1 MQGASAAARLGHAY
15 VGVEHVLLELLE
27 GKPDA
32 DAQVA
37 LQAVGIQPGDVER
50 YLEPGGRGERW
61 ISPTP
66 RCTRLFGRAEGLAL
80 AGGRAAARSTDLLIS
95 LLWDDGQIAV
105 LDLPGGATRE
115 DVAVALATIGAALPT
130 APMPVPPT
138 WSEAWTRVTFPEREL
153 DAVLA
158 AMHRH
163 HPDGK
168 HWGWNID
175 GDGLAW
181 VDAEQGLDLQPIIQE
196 LGLQADVEQHG
207 VAVDRSPA
215 TPA

>member
-15 VGVEHVLLELLE
+15 VGAEHVLLELLA

-37 LQAVGIQPGDVER
+37 LLAVDIRPADVER
-50 YLEPGGRGERW
+50 YLEPPGESGRW

-80 AGGRAAARSTDLLIS
+80 AAGRRTVRSTDLLIS
-95 LLWDDGQIAV
+95 LLWDDGQIAT
-105 LDLPGGATRE
+105 LDLPGCPTRE
-115 DVAVALATIGAALPT
+115 AVAAALAATGVTLPST
-130 APMPVPPT
+130 PMPSPPT
-138 WSEAWTRVTFPEREL
+138 WSEEWTRVTFPADQL

-163 HPDGK
+163 HPSGQ
-168 HWGWNID
+168 HWGWNVD
-175 GDGLAW
+175 GEGHAW
-181 VDAEQGLDLQPIIQE
+181 VDAQQDVDLQVMLKE
-196 LGLQADVEQHG
+196 LGLKADVEQHG
-207 VAVDRSPA
+207 VAS
-215 TPA
+215 

>member
-1 MQGASAAARLGHAY
+1 MQGASAAARFGHGY

-37 LQAVGIQPGDVER
+37 LLAAGIEPGDVER
-50 YLEPGGRGERW
+50 YLEPPGESDRW
-61 ISPTP
+61 ILPTP
-66 RCTRLFGRAEGLAL
+66 GCTRLFGRAEGLAL
-80 AGGRAAARSTDLLIS
+80 AVGRGTARSTDLLIS
-95 LLWDDGQIAV
+95 LLWDGGQIAA
-105 LDLPGGATRE
+105 LDLPGGATRAE
-115 DVAVALATIGAALPT
+115 VAAALAATGVKLPT
-130 APMPVPPT
+130 APMPSPPT
-138 WSEAWTRVTFPEREL
+138 WSEAWTRVTFPAHEL

-163 HPDGK
+163 HPDGQ
-168 HWGWNID
+168 HWGWNVD

-181 VDAEQGLDLQPIIQE
+181 VDAEQGLNLQPIVHE

-207 VAVDRSPA
+207 AGS
-215 TPA
+215 